1 MNLLLT
7 CPNAGMPVGIALLWQ
22 FLTSRSAIRRLTWP
36 GFSSLI
42 YALSHSTSP
51 SCLLF
56 ACIISRLSHII
67 HLHPEMP
74 KQDIM
79 PLSSLP
85 APPSGYESLPCT
97 EDVPVMLEKRPF
109 PGCIYLFSSWYCHYC
124 DHGGEVLIKTGTHH
138 FINGVI
144 TTKKCSSCATSEMN
158 CLICPIKMLRFL
170 SC

>member
-1 MNLLLT
+1 
-7 CPNAGMPVGIALLWQ
+7 MPVGIALLWQ